1 MVLIVHH
8 LQVSQSERVP
18 WLCEELGINYTLQN
32 YKRSPLLAPP
42 EYKALHYTGTAPII
56 QDGDATI
63 GESGACLEY
72 IANRYGGGKFILD
85 PKDPAYADYLYW
97 WHWANGSFQPLVSR
111 IMAGQIAGTS
121 KDDMLLKNT
130 MDRFAANLQALDS
143 RLAGNEWL
151 AGKEFT
157 LADIMLVFSLSTMR
171 NFATYSL
178 ADYPNILKYLE
189 RISKR
194 EGYQRALKKSDPD
207 MEPSLGA
214 EPPVNFIKAVQQK
227 LAAA

>member
-1 MVLIVHH
+1 MPLTVHH

-18 WLCEELGINYTLQN
+18 WLCEELGIEYTLKN
-32 YKRSPLLAPP
+32 YQRAPLFAPAD
-42 EYKALHYTGTAPII
+42 YKALHYTGTAPII

-72 IANRYGGGKFILD
+72 IAHRYGGGKFTLD

-97 WHWANGSFQPLVSR
+97 WHWANGSFQPLVGR
-111 IMAGQIAGTS
+111 IMGNQLGGANPEDLMVKHT
-121 KDDMLLKNT
+121 NH
-130 MDRFAANLQALDS
+130 RFASNLKALDE
-143 RLAGNEWL
+143 RVAANEWL

-171 NFATYSL
+171 YFATYSL
-178 ADYPNILKYLE
+178 ADYPNIVRYLG

-194 EGYQRALKKSDPD
+194 DGYQKAMKKSDPD
-207 MEPSLGA
+207 MVLALGA
-214 EPPVNFIKAVQQK
+214 EPPANFILAVQKQQ
-227 LAAA
+227 AA